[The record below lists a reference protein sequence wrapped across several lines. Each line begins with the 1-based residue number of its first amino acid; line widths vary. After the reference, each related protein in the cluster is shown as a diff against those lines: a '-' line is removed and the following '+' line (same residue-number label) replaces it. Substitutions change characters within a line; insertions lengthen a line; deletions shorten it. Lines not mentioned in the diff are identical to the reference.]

1 MGVGVSLFWRVG
13 GLACLVII
21 LVGFDT
27 SEIDQIR
34 ATSLLVAAWL
44 AIFSL
49 PLFLWT
55 PDTPASRLPWA
66 SAIRQA
72 FLMLVE
78 TLRRV
83 RDYKMIARFLLARLV
98 YNDGLVTLFAMGGIF
113 AQGIFGM
120 STAEVLQ
127 FAVAINVTAGLG
139 AFGFAWVD
147 DRIGSKITIL
157 VSLLGLIALGIVVLN
172 IESKL
177 MFLIFGSLLGIFVGP
192 VQAASRSMMA
202 RMVPKSM
209 ETEMFGLF
217 AFSGKATAFLGP
229 LLFGLATAAFSSQRA
244 GMAIILIFFLV
255 GGLILLTVHE
265 DRG

>member
-1 MGVGVSLFWRVG
+1 M
-13 GLACLVII
+13 
-21 LVGFDT
+21 
-27 SEIDQIR
+27 
-34 ATSLLVAAWL
+34 
-44 AIFSL
+44 
-49 PLFLWT
+49 
-55 PDTPASRLPWA
+55 
-66 SAIRQA
+66 
-72 FLMLVE
+72 
-78 TLRRV
+78 
-83 RDYKMIARFLLARLV
+83 
-98 YNDGLVTLFAMGGIF
+98 
-113 AQGIFGM
+113 
-120 STAEVLQ
+120 
-127 FAVAINVTAGLG
+127 TAGLG

-209 ETEMFGLF
+209 ETEMFGLL

-244 GMAIILIFFLV
+244 GMAIILIFSWLV
-255 GGLILLTVHE
+255 V
-265 DRG
+265 